1 MRNIIWIALLF
12 VLTCY
17 SETLFEVK
25 DASNNKVLDI
35 STDGLRVMNQGDT
48 LMVISSNEI
57 KANLSNS
64 KGLSRSFSVTTTSS
78 VKGSETKSSGIDL
91 MRLTGDSTRFWISD
105 TGSGFGVS
113 SLTAAKEKSV
123 ATDFLKVSNL
133 NTEMREGTAGNR
145 YTDFSP
151 VNLFLGLNAGLN
163 TVSQLDIYEQIYDGS
178 YNVFIG
184 NNAGLSNSSG
194 WSNIFIGNE
203 AGRNNSTSYRN
214 TYIGE
219 QSGYNSNGTSSTFVG
234 FKSGYENTS
243 GIGNSFYGDAAG
255 LYNTTG
261 SYNSYFGYTAGLNN
275 TTGNYNTIIGHLAGR
290 GITGATANSN
300 NCLFGYYSGGL
311 HRTGDNNVM
320 IGNYS
325 GYNNS
330 SGGGNVFLGYNAGYN
345 ETGSNKLYIDNSS
358 TTSPLIFG
366 DFNYNRVVIKG
377 NAADNPSNFTFY
389 VNGTAGGDYAWN
401 SLSDKRLKKNI
412 VTIDS
417 PINIVSNLRGVYYEW
432 NDPDTH
438 EKGRR
443 IGFIAQETS
452 KVLPEVVDESGEY
465 FSMQYAPITALLVEA
480 VKEQQKGIEALSKT
494 NTELENEITELR
506 RELSEI
512 KKILNK
518 K

>member
-1 MRNIIWIALLF
+1 MKRVSTLILLAF
-12 VLTCY
+12 SLLLA
-17 SETLFEVK
+17 ETLFEVK
-25 DASNNKVLDI
+25 DSSNNKVLDV

-48 LMVISSNEI
+48 LMVISSDAI
-57 KANLSNS
+57 RANIGVTN
-64 KGLSRSFSVTTTSS
+64 KGLSRSFSVTTSAS
-78 VKGSETKSSGIDL
+78 KGNGTDL
-91 MRLTGDSTRFWISD
+91 MRLTSDSTRFWISD

-113 SLTAAKEKSV
+113 SQTAAKEKSV
-123 ATDFLKVSNL
+123 ATNFLKVSNA

-151 VNLFLGLNAGLN
+151 VNLFLGLNAGMN

-184 NNAGLSNSSG
+184 NNAGLANTSG

-219 QSGYNSNGTSSTFVG
+219 QSGYHSNGSNSTFVG
-234 FKSGYENTS
+234 YKSGYENTS

-261 SYNSYFGYTAGLNN
+261 GYNSCFGYSAGLSN
-275 TTGNYNTIIGHLAGR
+275 TTGSYNTIIGHLAGR
-290 GITGATANSN
+290 GITGSTAYSN
-300 NCLFGYYSGGL
+300 NCFFGYYSGGL
-311 HRTGDNNVM
+311 HISGNNNVM
-320 IGNYS
+320 VGNYA

-345 ETGSNKLYIDNSS
+345 ETGSNKLYIDNSN
-358 TTSPLIFG
+358 TASPLIFG
-366 DFNYNRVVIKG
+366 DFANNRVVING
-377 NAADNPSNFTFY
+377 NSTHNPSNYTFY

-401 SLSDKRLKKNI
+401 SLSDMRLKKNI
-412 VTIDS
+412 E
-417 PINIVSNLRGVYYEW
+417 PINDPLSIVNDLRGVFYEW
-432 NDPDTH
+432 NDPNTR

-452 KVLPEVVDESGEY
+452 KVLPEVVDETGE
-465 FSMQYAPITALLVEA
+465 FFTMQYAPITALLVEA
-480 VKEQQKGIEALSKT
+480 VKEQQKSIEKLNEANEKLEKEIA
-494 NTELENEITELR
+494 ELK

-512 KKILNK
+512 KKIFNK
-518 K
+518 E